1 METIKKKLVK
11 SLFSSSSSYGG
22 LFFIL
27 TLVFLFILPF
37 ESLLNLGTAWQAD
50 EYSHGPLIPLIALLI
65 GWHRLTERQPE
76 IRSSWWGLP
85 VLLFGITLIAISHLS
100 AFEPPAHYGFIVTL
114 IGITLATFGKN
125 VTFTI
130 VPSFIYLFFAIP
142 LPRLIYVAL
151 SAEMQLW
158 SSTLGVLILQLI
170 NVSVFQEG
178 NIIDLGGYKLQVVE
192 ACSGLRYLFP
202 LMSFSFLM
210 ALLYND
216 KMWKRVVL
224 FLSAIPLTIGMNA
237 LRIALVGV
245 TVNQWGISMAEG
257 VLHDFEGWVIFS
269 VCVVLLFGEMKLLN
283 LLSEKGAKGD
293 FFRYDYL
300 GLAHGAL
307 AKGKLTLSASSLIAL
322 LITGIAAFI
331 LGVGTL
337 DNRQEIIP
345 QRPLFQ
351 AFPTQIEEWVGTNE
365 PIDSATLFTL
375 KLDDYWLANYQRGA
389 DKDSVNLYMA
399 YYKSQRVGSSI
410 HSPSNCLPG
419 GGWRIEKRS
428 IEPIALG
435 SQTIPVSRL
444 LIREGQ
450 QTMLV
455 YYWFA
460 GRGRILN
467 EQYEAKWYL
476 FVDSIKKHRTDGALV
491 RLTTIIAPQETEQ
504 DADQRIQAFLS
515 ASYALIQPYVDP
527 PSI

>member
-1 METIKKKLVK
+1 MGSNRSNILEN
-11 SLFSSSSSYGG
+11 
-22 LFFIL
+22 LFFKPSLVLIAFFVN
-27 TLVFLFILPF
+27 LVFLFVLSF
-37 ESLLNLGTAWQAD
+37 EPLLKLGTSWKAD
-50 EYSHGPLIPLIALLI
+50 EYSHGPLIPLIALMI

-76 IRSSWWGLP
+76 IGPSRVGFP

-100 AFEPPAHYGFIVTL
+100 AFEPPAHYGFIVSL
-114 IGITLATFGKN
+114 VGITLAYFGKS

-130 VPSFIYLFFAIP
+130 APSFIYLFFAIP
-142 LPRLIYVAL
+142 LPRLIYVTL

-158 SSTLGVLILQLI
+158 SSTLGVLILQLM

-192 ACSGLRYLFP
+192 ACSGLRYFFP

-224 FLSAIPLTIGMNA
+224 FLSAIPLAIGMNA

-245 TVNQWGISMAEG
+245 TVNQWGTSMAEG

-269 VCVVLLFGEMKLLN
+269 VCVVILFGEMKLLT
-283 LLSEKGAKGD
+283 LLGKKNSRGGG
-293 FFRYDYL
+293 FRYDYL

-307 AKGKLTLSASSLIAL
+307 ARGKMTLSTQPLIML
-322 LITGIAAFI
+322 LVTGIAAFV
-331 LGVGTL
+331 LGTGTL

-351 AFPTQIEEWVGTNE
+351 SFPTQIEGWVGSNE
-365 PIDSATLFTL
+365 SIDSATLSTL
-375 KLDDYWLANYQRGA
+375 KLDDYLLANYQRAA
-389 DKDSVNLYMA
+389 DKASVNLYMA

-428 IEPIALG
+428 TKPIAIG
-435 SQTIPVSRL
+435 AQTAPVSRL
-444 LIREGQ
+444 LIRKDQ
-450 QTMLV
+450 QAMLV

-460 GRGRILN
+460 GRGRVLN
-467 EQYEAKWYL
+467 DQYEAKWYL
-476 FVDSIKKHRTDGALV
+476 LVDSINKHRTDGALV
-491 RLTTIIAPQETEQ
+491 RLTTEVGTQDTEEA
-504 DADQRIQAFLS
+504 ADQRLLSFLS
-515 ASYALIQPYVDP
+515 AAYPFFGRYIP
-527 PSI
+527 

>member
-1 METIKKKLVK
+1 MVRYQTVK
-11 SLFSSSSSYGG
+11 AGFPTAWLKTASFLAFV
-22 LFFIL
+22 LNC
-27 TLVFLFILPF
+27 TFLFILPF
-37 ESLLNLGTAWQAD
+37 ESLLNLGAAWQAD

-65 GWHRLTERQPE
+65 GWHRLTERQPD
-76 IRSSWWGLP
+76 IKPSWVGLP

-100 AFEPPAHYGFIVTL
+100 AFEPPAHYGFILTL
-114 IGITLATFGKN
+114 VGITLATFGKS
-125 VTFTI
+125 FTSTI
-130 VPSFIYLFFAIP
+130 TPSFIYLFFAIP

-158 SSTLGVLILQLI
+158 SSTLGVFILQLM

-210 ALLYND
+210 AFLYND
-216 KMWKRVVL
+216 KMWKRIVL

-245 TVNQWGISMAEG
+245 TVNQWGASMAEG

-269 VCVVLLFGEMKLLN
+269 VCVAFLFGEMKLLN
-283 LLSEKGAKGD
+283 LLGKKGSNGE

-307 AKGKLTLSASSLIAL
+307 LAKGKMTLSTLP
-322 LITGIAAFI
+322 LITLFISGIAAFI
-331 LGVGTL
+331 LVIGTL

-351 AFPTQIEEWVGTNE
+351 SFPAQIEGWVGTNE
-365 PIDSATLFTL
+365 PIDSATLSTL
-375 KLDDYWLANYQRGA
+375 KLDDYLLANYQRDA
-389 DKDSVNLYMA
+389 DKVSVNLYMA

-428 IEPIALG
+428 IEPIDLG
-435 SQTIPVSRL
+435 AQTIPVSRL

-450 QTMLV
+450 QAMLV

-476 FVDSIKKHRTDGALV
+476 FVDSIMKHRTDGALV
-491 RLTTIIAPQETEQ
+491 RLTTTIAPQETEQ
-504 DADQRIQAFLS
+504 DADRRMQAFLS
-515 ASYALIQPYVDP
+515 ESYALTQPYVP
-527 PSI
+527 